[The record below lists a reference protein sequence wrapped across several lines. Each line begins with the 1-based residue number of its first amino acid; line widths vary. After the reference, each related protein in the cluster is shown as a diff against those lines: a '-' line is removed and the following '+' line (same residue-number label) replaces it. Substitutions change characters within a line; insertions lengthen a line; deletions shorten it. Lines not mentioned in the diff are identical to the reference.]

1 MKIIILCE
9 NNTSAIYAEKNIL
22 SEWGFSAFLQT
33 KTANILFDT
42 GKTDVYKNNA
52 EILGI
57 DLDKTDFIILSHHHF
72 DHAKGLIS
80 HNFKT
85 KKKLII
91 HPQILEKIS
100 TDDSKKFKDDFKIIT
115 STTPLEFSPD
125 IFYLG
130 EIPRKNDFEQGTHK
144 GEKMLDDSAIAI
156 KSKNGLV
163 VLTGCSH
170 SGICNICEY
179 AKKITGQKLYAVI
192 GGFHLFKKNPTVID
206 KTIEYFKTENP
217 ERLYPMHCID
227 LPTLSRF
234 YSEFGIQ
241 KLSTGDAIEL
251 DD

>member
-1 MKIIILCE
+1 MKITILCE
-9 NNTSAIYAEKNIL
+9 NNTSAICAEKNIL

-33 KTANILFDT
+33 KTTNILFDT

-57 DLDKTDFIILSHHHF
+57 DLDKTDFIVLSHHHF
-72 DHAKGLIS
+72 DHAKGLTL

-85 KKKLII
+85 QKKLII
-91 HPQILEKIS
+91 HPQILEKIPAE
-100 TDDSKKFKDDFKIIT
+100 DSKKFKNDFEIIT
-115 STTPLEFSPD
+115 STTPLEFSPN

-130 EIPRKNDFEQGTHK
+130 EIPRKNNFEQGTHK
-144 GEKMLDDSAIAI
+144 GEEMLDDSAIAI
-156 KSKNGLV
+156 KSKNGLI

-179 AKKITGQKLYAVI
+179 AKEITEQKLYAVI
-192 GGFHLFKKNPTVID
+192 GGFHLFKKNQKTVD
-206 KTIEYFKTENP
+206 KTIKYFKKENP
-217 ERLYPMHCID
+217 DLLYPMHCID

-251 DD
+251 AD